1 MGVSLNGGGEDQSM
15 DLRLREL
22 GRTVS
27 PSEIAEVWV
36 FPPLETLEG
45 STEFFLFTR
54 FYGDRRRLYSACL
67 SPGVR
72 PNGNSGQRITE
83 HGLVPADRVPLMVAQ
98 LQRRLGEFSNP
109 LHLEIGGSDERWAEL
124 TTG

>member
-1 MGVSLNGGGEDQSM
+1 MGVSLNGDGEGQSM

-45 STEFFLFTR
+45 SQEFFLFTR
-54 FYGDRRRLYSACL
+54 FEGDRRRLYSACL
-67 SPGVR
+67 SPGVFCRSR
-72 PNGNSGQRITE
+72 PVSQ
-83 HGLVPADRVPLMVAQ
+83 
-98 LQRRLGEFSNP
+98 
-109 LHLEIGGSDERWAEL
+109 
-124 TTG
+124 